1 MCRRKDAG
9 CFTRKG
15 NAMSLMNL
23 SRVFSLCLTI
33 SAVPALAGESAV
45 KISGQ
50 TVRLDCPA
58 GTVQNTTKV
67 SKDMAAFCKKTGT
80 EQEGGKEPVAHGP
93 YVAFWA
99 NGQKQA
105 EGQNKDG
112 FRSGIW
118 TFWDESG
125 AKTGET
131 EFVRGNY
138 HATRVEFYANGKKKT
153 EEQWNNG
160 TREGI
165 SVAYSEDGQKVA
177 ERHYA
182 AGKVVKETAFEN
194 GKPVASK

>member
-1 MCRRKDAG
+1 
-9 CFTRKG
+9 
-15 NAMSLMNL
+15 MSLKNL
-23 SRVFSLCLTI
+23 SRAFTLCVAI
-33 SAVPALAGESAV
+33 SAVPALADESGI

-58 GTVQNTTKV
+58 GTVQNTTQV

-80 EQEGGKEPVAHGP
+80 DKQGAKEPVTHGP

-105 EGQNKDG
+105 VGQNKDG
-112 FRSGIW
+112 FPSGLW
-118 TFWDESG
+118 TFWDENG
-125 AKTGET
+125 LKTGET

-138 HATRVEFYANGKKKT
+138 HGTRVEFYANGQKKG
-153 EEQWNNG
+153 EEQWSNG

-165 SVAYSEDGQKVA
+165 SVAYAENGQKVA